1 MSAFWA
7 DFKEIDGRSFR
18 FDTRIYLNAVAS
30 TDIQD
35 ICIGAV
41 VGKNPGSAK
50 AGNAQAGLQPI
61 TLDGDKLLPTVRN
74 ILVKAYEQAQLP
86 VPARSYI
93 QVLNLFYLCQPN
105 FKQAIAAMAHKP
117 AARVCPSEAGYFPW
131 LWYVW
136 GGPAVALDS
145 YKERYQTI
153 RSGCHFY
160 FDKNNGRIVAERATK
175 QVFARHTQ
183 GLKHDLLVPF
193 LAGLIGPDQQSSR
206 HLVRP

>member
-1 MSAFWA
+1 VITGSMGNSFARSGQ
-7 DFKEIDGRSFR
+7 ISRVGRF
-18 FDTRIYLNAVAS
+18 
-30 TDIQD
+30 
-35 ICIGAV
+35 
-41 VGKNPGSAK
+41 
-50 AGNAQAGLQPI
+50 
-61 TLDGDKLLPTVRN
+61 LPLYFSHCSRCAEYQSVTV
-74 ILVKAYEQAQLP
+74 EQAQLP
-86 VPARSYI
+86 VPARSYM

-117 AARVCPSEAGYFPW
+117 AAIVCPSEAGYFPW

-193 LAGLIGPDQQSSR
+193 FAGLIGPD
-206 HLVRP
+206 